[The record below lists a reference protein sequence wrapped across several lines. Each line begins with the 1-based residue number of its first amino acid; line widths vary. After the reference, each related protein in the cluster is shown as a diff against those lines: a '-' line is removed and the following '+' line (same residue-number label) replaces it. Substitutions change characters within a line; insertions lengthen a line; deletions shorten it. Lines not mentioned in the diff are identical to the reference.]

1 MQSIRL
7 LQLLSRDLGQMLIIV
22 ECYYVS
28 IYFFLCFILLQ
39 ESPIQLLAEELLT
52 TCSLTMVLIE
62 TSGYFQVDLK

>member
-7 LQLLSRDLGQMLIIV
+7 LQLVSRDLGQTSIIV
-22 ECYYVS
+22 ESYYVS
-28 IYFFLCFILLQ
+28 IYFYFVFILLQ

-52 TCSLTMVLIE
+52 TCSLTVVLIE